1 MARAKDLAALAGLAG
16 IGYMLS
22 KKGDKAG
29 ADTGGDSNPTRGAG
43 YNSTE
48 TRLKTPAQSIADA
61 DKSSKADSIVD
72 KGPSGTTTPGPA
84 PAPNLDVKPAPAP
97 VKPSNVVTGNDL
109 PPATPLKTITRNYK
123 DPEKQKVYDTLN
135 EKSGANTSS
144 AQRSDQLQDLS
155 RAVNREAKTS
165 KAAQGDFSDVTRTYT
180 NQDDTPAVK
189 HQEMYDTLNK
199 KSGANTSSARKTDAL
214 AVASRAARA
223 ADAKRRA
230 AKASGYKSGG
240 TVSSVS
246 KRADGIATKGKT
258 RGKIC

>member
-1 MARAKDLAALAGLAG
+1 MAKAKDLAALAGLAG
-16 IGYMLS
+16 LGYMLS

-29 ADTGGDSNPTRGAG
+29 ADTGVDSNPTRAARPD
-43 YNSTE
+43 STE
-48 TRLKTPAQSIADA
+48 TRKEPRRQITDYIKKAPLDDT
-61 DKSSKADSIVD
+61 DKY
-72 KGPSGTTTPGPA
+72 PSGVMGGA
-84 PAPNLDVKPAPAP
+84 RMADDVRPTP
-97 VKPSNVVTGNDL
+97 VKPSNVVPGNDL
-109 PPATPLKTITRNYK
+109 PPATPLKSFTRDYK

-155 RAVNREAKTS
+155 RAVKREAKT
-165 KAAQGDFSDVTRTYT
+165 KQFAQDVPY
-180 NQDDTPAVK
+180 
-189 HQEMYDTLNK
+189 QE
-199 KSGANTSSARKTDAL
+199 SSAKTDAM

-230 AKASGYKSGG
+230 AKQSAYKSGG